1 MCSTRLYMESHQQ
14 KTFFKYKF
22 NVTLDN
28 KSYWYEGKLI
38 HNLSLKSIHIN
49 MAARLWPT
57 TNQLTMVWL
66 RELISRIQ
74 DFAKTSDI
82 LIEWYMYFVR
92 LMISVQKK
100 NSLVSNTG
108 WVWCYLIFFNFF
120 HLKSKV
126 FLLHRSHFSKSK
138 SF

>member
-14 KTFFKYKF
+14 KSFFKYKF

-38 HNLSLKSIHIN
+38 HNLCLKSIHIN

-57 TNQLTMVWL
+57 TNQPTMVWL
-66 RELISRIQ
+66 REFISRLQ

-100 NSLVSNTG
+100 NSGEQYRMSLMLFN
-108 WVWCYLIFFNFF
+108 FFNFF
-120 HLKSKV
+120 
-126 FLLHRSHFSKSK
+126 
-138 SF
+138 SFDIQSFFVAQVTFFQI